1 MFTGNTE
8 TNITA
13 TYQDSDGT
21 IDLVSTDTN
30 TQLSTEAVQ
39 DIVGAMFTG
48 NTETGISATYQ
59 DGDGTIDL
67 VVSGGGGGTIGIGN
81 GEYLGAGPN
90 VADNDFLRVDGTLI
104 EGRTAAQT
112 LSDIAAMPLAGGT
125 FTGNVVYGGTAT
137 FLAPR
142 AVVHDILAQG
152 NCTLVLPT

>member
-1 MFTGNTE
+1 M
-8 TNITA
+8 
-13 TYQDSDGT
+13 
-21 IDLVSTDTN
+21 
-30 TQLSTEAVQ
+30 Q

-59 DGDGTIDL
+59 DSDGTIDL
-67 VVSGGGGGTIGIGN
+67 VVSGGGGGTIGIAN
-81 GEYLGAGPN
+81 GEYLGANAN

-125 FTGNVVYGGTAT
+125 FTGNVAIGGVAT

-142 AVVHDILAQG
+142 AVVDDITASGHILIGAS
-152 NCTLVLPT
+152 VPTVELDRPQAGLY